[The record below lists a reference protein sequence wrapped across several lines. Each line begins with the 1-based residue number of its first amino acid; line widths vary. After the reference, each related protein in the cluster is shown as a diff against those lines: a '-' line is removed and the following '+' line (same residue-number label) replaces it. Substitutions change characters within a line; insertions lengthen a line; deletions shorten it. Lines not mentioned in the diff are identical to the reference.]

1 MNHQEREEPMLKRI
15 ALAALLAAAFAWP
28 AAGQEKEAAKGAKP
42 KVISGASVTSVT
54 ATVEAI
60 DTANRELTLKG
71 PKGNYVVM
79 EVPEE
84 VKRFDEIKVGDSL
97 TFQYSEAVIVEVHK
111 ADPSAKVG
119 MTEKMDIERQPGAKP
134 AGVISRRMTATV
146 EVDAVDM
153 KAPSI
158 TVKGDNEH
166 KLSYRVMD
174 VKNLEGVKK
183 GDKLVI
189 TYNEAVALKIA
200 TPPAK

>member
-1 MNHQEREEPMLKRI
+1 MLKKI
-15 ALAALLAAAFAWP
+15 APAAMLAVALAWP
-28 AAGQEKEAAKGAKP
+28 AAGQGQDAAKSAKP
-42 KVISGASVTSVT
+42 KTMSGGQATSIT

-60 DTANRELTLKG
+60 DTAKRELTLKG

-84 VKRFDEIKVGDSL
+84 VKRFSEIKVGDQL
-97 TFQYSEAVIVEVHK
+97 TIQYSEAVIVEVHK
-111 ADPSAKVG
+111 ADSSAKVG
-119 MTEKMDIERQPGAKP
+119 MTEKMAIERGTGASP
-134 AGVISRRMTATV
+134 SGTVTRQMTATV
-146 EVDAVDM
+146 EVESVDM

-158 TVKGDNEH
+158 TIKGDNGH
-166 KLSYRVMD
+166 TLAYRVQD
-174 VKNLEGVKK
+174 VKNLEGVNK